1 MKRIILGICLLVAI
15 AAAGYFY
22 LRRPQEEPLPPRSL
36 TPYLESP
43 EGRIRKAPRIT
54 FTHMELQKKKI
65 SDGTAMYYGKVT
77 WTKDAGAEGT
87 PAQLPVELYLPVEE
101 RKELRLVGTYF
112 TGEDGKFW
120 FVVPD
125 TADYLI
131 GVRPERAK
139 NMPEKARKFF
149 ERIKGRRKIRI
160 GKKVEDLP
168 STFLHCLA
176 TCCSTPRELQGD
188 TREVLERILE
198 PFL

>member
-1 MKRIILGICLLVAI
+1 MGRRLLGICLLVAI
-15 AAAGYFY
+15 AAAGGY
-22 LRRPQEEPLPPRSL
+22 LYLKRHREELLPPRSL

-43 EGRIRKAPRIT
+43 RGRIRKAPRIT

-77 WTKDAGAEGT
+77 WTKDAGAEGI
-87 PAQLPVELYLPVEE
+87 PAQLPVELYLPIKEK
-101 RKELRLVGTYF
+101 RELRLIGMYF

-131 GVRPERAK
+131 GTRPERAK

-149 ERIKGRRKIRI
+149 QRRKR
-160 GKKVEDLP
+160 GTSYPLRQLTPDQT
-168 STFLHCLA
+168 SCSHFFLHYPPA
-176 TCCSTPRELQGD
+176 PS
-188 TREVLERILE
+188 LEG
-198 PFL
+198 